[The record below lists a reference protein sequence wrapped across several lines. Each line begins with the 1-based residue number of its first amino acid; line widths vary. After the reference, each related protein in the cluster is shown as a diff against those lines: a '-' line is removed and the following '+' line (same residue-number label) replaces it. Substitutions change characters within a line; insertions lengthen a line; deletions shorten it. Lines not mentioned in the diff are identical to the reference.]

1 MKRHGFVVIVLSL
14 AILLSFE
21 ARSQKSQPILIGVL
35 EGASEATMAARYDA
49 FRAKLR
55 ELGYVDGV
63 NIKFEYR
70 YADGVLDRLPALAA
84 ELVRLQPRLIV
95 SAPMPANMAV
105 SKATSTIP
113 IVMANGADP
122 VTFGIVNSLSHPG
135 GNITGVTNFAED
147 LASKQIDI
155 IRELLPKLARIG
167 TIVNV
172 ENPLHVPQWQ
182 QTQDAA
188 ARASLAL
195 MRFDYRSPDD
205 LERAFEQFVQEKV
218 EAVLIPPDVAFA
230 ILRVRIAK
238 LAEQARLPTIFFD
251 RESVLAGGLLGYGPD
266 LVENYRR
273 AAIFVDKILKGANPG
288 DLPIERPNAIELW
301 INLNTARTLG
311 LTIPPTLLARANAAN
326 E

>member
-1 MKRHGFVVIVLSL
+1 MKRQGFVVLILSL
-14 AILLSFE
+14 AIVLSSE
-21 ARSQKSQPILIGVL
+21 AWSQKSQPILIGVL

-63 NIKFEYR
+63 NIRFEYR
-70 YADGVLDRLPALAA
+70 YADGFLDRLPALAA

-95 SAPMPANMAV
+95 SAPVPANIAV

-135 GNITGVTNFAED
+135 GNITGITNFAED

-188 ARASLAL
+188 AKASLAL
-195 MRFDYRSPDD
+195 VRFDYRSPDD
-205 LERAFEQFVQEKV
+205 LERAFEQFAQEKV
-218 EAVLIPPDVAFA
+218 EAVLVPPDVAFA
-230 ILRVRIAK
+230 AFRVRIAK
-238 LAEQARLPTIFFD
+238 LAEQARLPTIFFN
-251 RESVLAGGLLGYGPD
+251 RESVVAGGLLGYGPD
-266 LVENYRR
+266 IVENYRR
-273 AAIFVDKILKGANPG
+273 AAIFVDKILKGAKPS

-301 INLNTARTLG
+301 INLGTARTLG
-311 LTIPPTLLARANAAN
+311 LTIPPTLLARANAVI